1 LYYYII
7 KNDKELRIK
16 MSLENIIDELLDI
29 EQNVYGVA
37 IIGKDGSLVRQTEN
51 WDISGDLNKDEGLNI
66 LLQTKLELGQKGMT
80 SIVIQGV
87 KYMIVENTE
96 ERKIATNITGKGHV
110 IICPIPIGGTGAL
123 VCYINPQVGP
133 RDALFAV
140 QEYAKKL
147 STLL

>member
-1 LYYYII
+1 
-7 KNDKELRIK
+7 
-16 MSLENIIDELLDI
+16 MSLENIIDELLDV
-29 EQNVYGVA
+29 EQNIYGVA
-37 IIGKDGSLVRQTEN
+37 IIGKDGSLVTQTEN

>member
-1 LYYYII
+1 
-7 KNDKELRIK
+7 
-16 MSLENIIDELLDI
+16 MSSNIESIIDDLLNE

-37 IIGKDGSLVRQTEN
+37 IVNRDGTLLTQTDN
-51 WDISGDLNKDEGLNI
+51 WDITGDLDQINE

-80 SIVIQGV
+80 SISILGI

-96 ERKIATNITGKGHV
+96 ERKIGTNITGQGHL
-110 IICPIPIGGTGAL
+110 IIAPVPIGGTGAL

-147 STLL
+147 SEVI

>member
-1 LYYYII
+1 MYYYII

-133 RDALFAV
+133 RDALFAI